1 MPSVRSVV
9 VPSLLAL
16 VAAVASGCASADGGA
31 SGEPP
36 AETTEDGWTQASKAA
51 CVLGLSF
58 VRGHEDLTRFAV
70 DDANALLRARAKE
83 GAQPWTYPVVPVG
96 EHACATKVPLVAGN
110 FATDI
115 AIESWPFK
123 ERPGADLLAFYGNT
137 AKSLSEWQAAPEL
150 QSLHF
155 LRDRV
160 DGEPLSAK
168 GACMASRA
176 KIVAATKQALSEGT
190 RERREFF
197 FGHSLHIIEDS
208 FSPAHVRRASR
219 GTLGEESDFK
229 AITDVCTYGEQ
240 VKGACFHEEPIFGGA
255 IFDDDRIWKKR
266 ALFTTSRDR
275 KYLVPE
281 ADAAAKA
288 GAGYLVAVEEMRERM
303 ARGKRVNVEAELD
316 RLFDEEVDP
325 AGRPGSLFGFTG
337 FFRCPE

>member
-1 MPSVRSVV
+1 MPSLRLV
-9 VPSLLAL
+9 VPSILAL
-16 VAAVASGCASADGGA
+16 AVAAVAASGCASPAEG

-70 DDANALLRARAKE
+70 DDANALLQARAKA
-83 GAQPWTYPVVPVG
+83 GAPVSAYPAVPVG
-96 EHACATKVPLVAGN
+96 EHACTTTVPLVAGN

-123 ERPGADLLAFYGNT
+123 ERPGADLLAFYGNDAT
-137 AKSLSEWQAAPEL
+137 SLSEWQAAPDL

-155 LRDRV
+155 LRDRK
-160 DGEPLSAK
+160 DGRPLSAK
-168 GACMASRA
+168 DACSTSRGR
-176 KIVAATKQALSEGT
+176 IVAATKQALSEST

-197 FGHSLHIIEDS
+197 FGHALHIIEDS
-208 FSPAHVRRASR
+208 FSPAHVRRASQ
-219 GTLGEESDFK
+219 GTLGEENDFK
-229 AITDVCTYGEQ
+229 KIVDVCTYGEE
-240 VKGACFHEEPIFGGA
+240 VKGACFHEEPILGGA
-255 IFDDDRIWKKR
+255 IFHDDRIWKKR
-266 ALFTTSRDR
+266 ALFTSSRDR

-288 GAGYLVAVEEMRERM
+288 GAGYLVAVEEMRERT
-303 ARGKRVNVEAELD
+303 ARGKRVNVEAELA

-325 AGRPGSLFGFTG
+325 QERAGSLFGFTG